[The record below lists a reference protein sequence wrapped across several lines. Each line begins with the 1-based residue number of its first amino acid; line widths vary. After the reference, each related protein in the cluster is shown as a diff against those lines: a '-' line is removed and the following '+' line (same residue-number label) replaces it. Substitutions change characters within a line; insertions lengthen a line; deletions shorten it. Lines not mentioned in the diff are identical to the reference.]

1 MAKDNTQ
8 NEKVFKNPWNNF
20 KSDGKLWNGS
30 LKTTQ
35 RGTSYFQGT
44 LSVYD
49 GKDGD
54 KPKYQKVFLKAYGNN
69 ADALA
74 REKEGAEVNIEG
86 QLKTDVSEKDG
97 QKKYFVYVLVQNYG
111 EDQTVVDNDSL
122 PF

>member
-8 NEKVFKNPWNNF
+8 NEKVFKNPWNNVLTNGWLW
-20 KSDGKLWNGS
+20 DGE

-35 RGTSYFQGT
+35 RGSSSFIGK
-44 LSVYD
+44 LSIYD

-54 KPKYQKVFLKAYGNN
+54 KMKTQKVFVKAYGKD

-74 REKEGAEVNIEG
+74 KEKDGAEVRIEG
-86 QLKTDVSEKDG
+86 KIKTDEYEKDG
-97 QKKYFVYVLVQNYG
+97 EKRYFTYILISNYAE
-111 EDQTVVDNDSL
+111 EDVVADDSL